1 MNKYRILS
9 IVSFFVLALPVWAD
23 NGMNSPYTRYGFGQ
37 LSTLEVGA
45 NKGIGGTG
53 IGLQNGSQINL
64 LNPASYAAV
73 DTLTFLMDIGVSLHN
88 VNFTEGVGQNAVRMN
103 ARNSTFDYL
112 AMQFRL
118 ASQLGMTLG
127 IMPFSNIGYKYSSS
141 EIIQKDEEEHIS
153 TTNTYYGTGGLRQV
167 IVGFGYSPFKGLSVG
182 TNLSYLYG
190 EMTHYVYN
198 QYSDESANTSTRQ
211 YLADIS
217 TYKADFGAQYQTS
230 FGKNRVTLGATYQ
243 LGHSIDDEA
252 YTIEHAPGSSN
263 ADTTSISKLSIP
275 SGFGVG
281 ISYTYDDRLTL
292 AADYSVQRYGT
303 AEFFGLKGAD
313 LHRASIGFE
322 YIPERITRKLLRRI
336 RYRAG
341 LHMATS
347 HYCVGNQQGPTE
359 YGASVGIGL
368 PIMNGWGSKSIINI
382 SGQAIHV
389 RPNIRGMITE
399 NYLRLNIGIS
409 LNETWFDKWKVQ

>member
-118 ASQLGMTLG
+118 ASRLGMTLG

-167 IVGFGYSPFKGLSVG
+167 IVGFGYRGL
-182 TNLSYLYG
+182 
-190 EMTHYVYN
+190 
-198 QYSDESANTSTRQ
+198 Q
-211 YLADIS
+211 
-217 TYKADFGAQYQTS
+217 F
-230 FGKNRVTLGATYQ
+230 
-243 LGHSIDDEA
+243 
-252 YTIEHAPGSSN
+252 
-263 ADTTSISKLSIP
+263 
-275 SGFGVG
+275 
-281 ISYTYDDRLTL
+281 
-292 AADYSVQRYGT
+292 
-303 AEFFGLKGAD
+303 
-313 LHRASIGFE
+313 
-322 YIPERITRKLLRRI
+322 
-336 RYRAG
+336 
-341 LHMATS
+341 
-347 HYCVGNQQGPTE
+347 
-359 YGASVGIGL
+359 
-368 PIMNGWGSKSIINI
+368 
-382 SGQAIHV
+382 
-389 RPNIRGMITE
+389 
-399 NYLRLNIGIS
+399 
-409 LNETWFDKWKVQ
+409 